1 MATTSA
7 KYEKI
12 IIEGCPYSG
21 KTTLINKLKI
31 SLPNVPIVESVNFQ
45 SQYKKHWELWKKL
58 FNNKSLVTC
67 VICLEADPL
76 ILSKRSNQKLSESD
90 CFLLRYRYRQLAAFN
105 GNVHLINTSNIT
117 VEELV
122 KIVNDVYTNNNNEHL
137 IPCIDEI
144 TQEQFESFPKVIQG
158 ESKIIRQFNK
168 RFQIIKY
175 IASVHSHKEQR
186 SGIVEGTDIE
196 RMKMTKNILDLFSR
210 YQIKHS
216 YFYIGTKYILNES
229 LNPEKDLPPVEVIVK
244 KCFVGSDKVRY
255 FNMENLKNRFGKEV
269 IQKDNNYEYQKY
281 LVRFDYRNPNYH
293 PETKKPL
300 GDLPLCD
307 DLADEYINVDVAK
320 KTAKFIFGVLDEH
333 FKKMN
338 MYFEDVCFM
347 LTVEGDVMYG
357 EVSQD
362 CGRYKYIEEDK
373 LTDLD
378 KDVWRKWGSFEMVL
392 TKYQMMGNIVEKYI
406 KDVFYKEE

>member
-1 MATTSA
+1 
-7 KYEKI
+7 
-12 IIEGCPYSG
+12 
-21 KTTLINKLKI
+21 
-31 SLPNVPIVESVNFQ
+31 
-45 SQYKKHWELWKKL
+45 
-58 FNNKSLVTC
+58 
-67 VICLEADPL
+67 
-76 ILSKRSNQKLSESD
+76 
-90 CFLLRYRYRQLAAFN
+90 
-105 GNVHLINTSNIT
+105 
-117 VEELV
+117 
-122 KIVNDVYTNNNNEHL
+122 
-137 IPCIDEI
+137 
-144 TQEQFESFPKVIQG
+144 
-158 ESKIIRQFNK
+158 
-168 RFQIIKY
+168 
-175 IASVHSHKEQR
+175 
-186 SGIVEGTDIE
+186 
-196 RMKMTKNILDLFSR
+196 
-210 YQIKHS
+210 
-216 YFYIGTKYILNES
+216 
-229 LNPEKDLPPVEVIVK
+229 
-244 KCFVGSDKVRY
+244 
-255 FNMENLKNRFGKEV
+255 MENLKNRFGKEV

-307 DLADEYINVDVAK
+307 DLADEFINVDVAK

-406 KDVFYKEE
+406 KDVFYNEE